1 MKTNTT
7 QHTSRFLRH
16 LTAGALA
23 LGLTTTAFAQGTA
36 FTYQGRLTEGVNP
49 ATGIYDL
56 SFTLY
61 DAAAGVGTVGSPV
74 PKLGVGIT
82 NGLFTVALDF
92 GAGLFNGSARW
103 LEIATKTN
111 GASTYVTLAP
121 RQPLTP
127 TPYAVYAP
135 NAGAAASASAVAP
148 GTVTG
153 PGIAT
158 GQVVRSLNG
167 LQDALRLLPGTN
179 VSVNSVGD
187 AITLSAT
194 PGTVVTNA
202 GWGISGN
209 AGTTTKDNFVGTTDG
224 QALQLRVNS
233 ARALRLEPTASSPNV
248 IGGYQA
254 NSVSAGL
261 VGVTIADGGLLNL
274 EHTVLGN
281 ASYGTIGGGYN
292 NTLQGY
298 ASFIRGG
305 RNNITGPGTYDSVIG
320 GGLQQH
326 Q

>member
-1 MKTNTT
+1 M
-7 QHTSRFLRH
+7 
-16 LTAGALA
+16 
-23 LGLTTTAFAQGTA
+23 
-36 FTYQGRLTEGVNP
+36 NP

-61 DAAAGVGTVGSPV
+61 DAASGPGTVGSPV
-74 PKLGVGIT
+74 PKSGVGVT

-92 GAGLFNGSARW
+92 GAGFFNGAARW
-103 LEIATKTN
+103 LEIAARTN
-111 GASTYVTLAP
+111 GAATYVTLVP

-127 TPYAVYAP
+127 SPYAVYAP
-135 NAGAAASASAVAP
+135 NAGTAASASAVAP

-153 PGIAT
+153 PGIADD
-158 GQVVRSLNG
+158 QVVRSLNG
-167 LQDALRLLPGTN
+167 LQDSVRLVPGTN
-179 VSVNSVGD
+179 VSINAAGD
-187 AITLSAT
+187 AITISAA

-202 GWGISGN
+202 GWGIAGN
-209 AGTTTKDNFVGTTDG
+209 AGTTTNNFLGTTDG